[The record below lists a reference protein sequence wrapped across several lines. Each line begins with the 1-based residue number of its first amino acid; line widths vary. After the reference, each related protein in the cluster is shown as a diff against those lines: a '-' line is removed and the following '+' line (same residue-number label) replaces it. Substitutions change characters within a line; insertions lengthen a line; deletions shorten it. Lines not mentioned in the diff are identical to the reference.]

1 MHKQKYELCSF
12 GNGVAIMYIFPGY
25 VTYYTEG
32 DSIVINSKLLQ
43 NKVKITNAQL
53 RKEFINIYSQG
64 GCENIASPLTQFLH
78 DQELL
83 LEEDELLET
92 LNKVK
97 EILNNRLLLTIMP
110 TEACNFRCP
119 YCYESHQ
126 AITMSEK
133 VLEQVQKYIAV
144 QAPRFKHICISCF
157 GGEPTLC
164 KDIILRISKQI
175 FCLQSKYMFH
185 YSAAM
190 TTNGYMLDINS
201 FLKYYECGIT
211 SYLITLD
218 GWRHDNTRPH
228 VSGKSTLKT
237 IIDNVIAISHLPKEK
252 YQFTIT
258 LRRNLFPEDY
268 DFTWYDYLSKL
279 FGKDDRISVA
289 VFPVRNWGGDSIK
302 ELNLSWKDKC
312 RDLVRLHEEY
322 LLKKRLA
329 SCEKR
334 DKLFRDVCYA
344 SCPNGFIIRADG
356 RIEKCTIILDHPK
369 NLVGRVDP
377 ETGVEID
384 EDANSLWYTSDIK
397 KECLSCASLLEC
409 LNISC
414 RRNAVVNGCGDSFCM
429 YKDDCY
435 K

>member
-144 QAPRFKHICISCF
+144 QAPRFKHICISWF

-289 VFPVRNWGGDSIK
+289 VFPVRNWGGD
-302 ELNLSWKDKC
+302 
-312 RDLVRLHEEY
+312 
-322 LLKKRLA
+322 
-329 SCEKR
+329 
-334 DKLFRDVCYA
+334 
-344 SCPNGFIIRADG
+344 
-356 RIEKCTIILDHPK
+356 
-369 NLVGRVDP
+369 
-377 ETGVEID
+377 
-384 EDANSLWYTSDIK
+384 
-397 KECLSCASLLEC
+397 
-409 LNISC
+409 
-414 RRNAVVNGCGDSFCM
+414 
-429 YKDDCY
+429 
-435 K
+435 

>member
-144 QAPRFKHICISCF
+144 QAPRFKHICISWF

-164 KDIILRISKQI
+164 KDIYTKNFRSKFFACNRNI
-175 FCLQSKYMFH
+175 CFITALQ
-185 YSAAM
+185 
-190 TTNGYMLDINS
+190 
-201 FLKYYECGIT
+201 
-211 SYLITLD
+211 
-218 GWRHDNTRPH
+218 
-228 VSGKSTLKT
+228 
-237 IIDNVIAISHLPKEK
+237 
-252 YQFTIT
+252 
-258 LRRNLFPEDY
+258 
-268 DFTWYDYLSKL
+268 
-279 FGKDDRISVA
+279 
-289 VFPVRNWGGDSIK
+289 
-302 ELNLSWKDKC
+302 
-312 RDLVRLHEEY
+312 
-322 LLKKRLA
+322 
-329 SCEKR
+329 
-334 DKLFRDVCYA
+334 
-344 SCPNGFIIRADG
+344 
-356 RIEKCTIILDHPK
+356 
-369 NLVGRVDP
+369 
-377 ETGVEID
+377 
-384 EDANSLWYTSDIK
+384 
-397 KECLSCASLLEC
+397 
-409 LNISC
+409 
-414 RRNAVVNGCGDSFCM
+414 
-429 YKDDCY
+429 
-435 K
+435 